1 MKSGVLEYLGRAA
14 IAAAAFVFLAACEKE
29 QPAASIYP
37 LPPDKPQTL
46 SDWGILSAQKS
57 SLNFAPGATPYELAT
72 PLFSDYALKLR
83 TVTLPDG
90 ATARYEE
97 AKTFGFP
104 VGSVIT
110 KTFYYPEKD
119 GVFLQ
124 GAAATGTRDARGGFK
139 FDMTGYR
146 LIETR
151 LLVHRDQG
159 WEAMSYI
166 WDADQKEAFLKR
178 TGAIIPATL
187 QRADGRREE
196 FAYLAPNENQCA
208 GCHATDST
216 TRAIHPIGPKARHLN
231 TLSPIV
237 AGANQLDHWRE
248 TALVSGDF
256 DVADAPKNA
265 VWTNPAAPLA
275 ERARAY
281 LDINCSHCHSA
292 TGPADTSGL
301 NYEPHIALGPT
312 LGLCK
317 SPIAAGGGSG
327 GRPFDIVPG
336 APSQSIMVFRMTT
349 NDPGAM
355 MPELGRAVVHEE
367 GASLIKKWVA
377 SIDGACS

>member
-14 IAAAAFVFLAACEKE
+14 IAAAAFVFLAACGKE
-29 QPAASIYP
+29 QPTASIYP

-97 AKTFGFP
+97 TKTFGFP

-124 GAAATGTRDARGGFK
+124 GVAATGVRDARGGFE

-208 GCHATDST
+208 GCHATDTT

-281 LDINCSHCHSA
+281 LDINCAHCHKADGSA
-292 TGPADTSGL
+292 SNSGL
-301 NYEPHIALGPT
+301 WLDWTEQSPVKLGIGKHPT
-312 LGLCK
+312 AAGRG
-317 SPIAAGGGSG
+317 SGEYIYVIAAGAPDESILVH
-327 GRPFDIVPG
+327 RMASSEPG
-336 APSQSIMVFRMTT
+336 VA
-349 NDPGAM
+349 
-355 MPELGRAVVHEE
+355 MPELGRTRVDSAGVDAVRAWIEDME
-367 GASLIKKWVA
+367 NTG
-377 SIDGACS
+377 